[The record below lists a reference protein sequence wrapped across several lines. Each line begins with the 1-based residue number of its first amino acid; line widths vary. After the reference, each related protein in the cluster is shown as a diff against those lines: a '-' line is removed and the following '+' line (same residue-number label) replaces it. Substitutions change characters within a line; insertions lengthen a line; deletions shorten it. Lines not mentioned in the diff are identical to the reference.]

1 MERPEVTRSPQV
13 SSEKPRL
20 LDIPTYTDIPI
31 SAESIVVNSTA
42 PRKLVDKGGYHLY
55 AGPGRKP
62 RLLEELQEFVRRELH
77 PIQEDPQSQDL
88 KLQVYRNAFCR
99 FIEEFRN
106 YQPLLGAIK
115 KEYEN
120 ALADLQNQI
129 RELKPL
135 QTRVLLVTEECNR
148 KILARWEDGEAQVSA
163 LEEDKRLLL
172 KDMEDMREQE
182 ERQNAV
188 VSRLQS
194 DLAGQYRQY
203 REEKDSRS
211 LLLLKYSMCRCA
223 AEPDEEACDI
233 PAYDEDKDP
242 VKLKIALK
250 VCRKDLSDTEGELN
264 KIKSEYWGVV
274 PRQDWD
280 ALEEAHKR
288 TLLQLQDVQRD
299 FDQLKSERDTLKE
312 VHKGE
317 AVQPGVDPEED
328 DLKNNDKE
336 GDGGEEEGGVLEPVQ
351 TPTSGDR
358 QVYINQL
365 RELLDGKGPVSVAD
379 VRAALTSLDP
389 ALESAALD
397 HTLGLAFQVD
407 AADLDQDAL
416 QLDTETLLQRLD
428 VSPRT
433 SPAPQP
439 QQD

>member
-1 MERPEVTRSPQV
+1 MERHEVTRSPQV

-62 RLLEELQEFVRRELH
+62 RLLEELQEFVKRELH
-77 PIQEDPQSQDL
+77 PIHPEDPRSQEL
-88 KLQVYRNAFCR
+88 KLQVYRNAFGR

-106 YQPLLGAIK
+106 YQPLLGAIQ

-148 KILARWEDGEAQVSA
+148 KVLARWEDGQAQVRA
-163 LEEDKRLLL
+163 LEEDKRQLL

-188 VSRLQS
+188 VSRLQC

-211 LLLLKYSMCRCA
+211 LLLLKYSLCRCA
-223 AEPDEEACDI
+223 AEPDEEAYDI

-250 VCRKDLSDTEGELN
+250 VCRKDLSNTEGELN

-280 ALEEAHKR
+280 ALEDAHKR
-288 TLLQLQDVQRD
+288 TLLQLQELQRD
-299 FDQLKSERDTLKE
+299 FDQLKSEHDTLRE

-317 AVQPGVDPEED
+317 AVQPGVNPED

-336 GDGGEEEGGVLEPVQ
+336 GDDGEEGDVLEPVR
-351 TPTSGDR
+351 TPSSGDR

-397 HTLGLAFQVD
+397 HALGLVFQVD

-433 SPAPQP
+433 TSPAPQ
-439 QQD
+439 QD